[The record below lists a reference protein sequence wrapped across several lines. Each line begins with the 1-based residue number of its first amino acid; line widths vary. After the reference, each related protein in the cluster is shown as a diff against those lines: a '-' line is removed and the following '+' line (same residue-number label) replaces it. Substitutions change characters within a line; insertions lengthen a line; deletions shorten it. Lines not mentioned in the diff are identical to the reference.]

1 MPNRVR
7 PAGRGSAARDRGDER
22 PSCPQATGLRSGRQV
37 LAGLHGPVGRPEM
50 MRDAL
55 GLAGQYR
62 SVSTDLAASAV
73 AVVSGAPSAALRG
86 SSVKDLVNFSEL
98 SLHRINTTK
107 KVITI
112 MVPLRGPGVDP
123 DGVRVPNDDTYLYL
137 AVSHLWV
144 SDGVASLGPLYP
156 GRPGEPA
163 AIRITARSA

>member
-1 MPNRVR
+1 
-7 PAGRGSAARDRGDER
+7 
-22 PSCPQATGLRSGRQV
+22 
-37 LAGLHGPVGRPEM
+37 M

-73 AVVSGAPSAALRG
+73 AVVSGAPPAALRG

-123 DGVRVPNDDTYLYL
+123 DGVRDPNDDTYLYL

-144 SDGVASLGPLYP
+144 SDGVTSLGPLYP
-156 GRPGEPA
+156 GSSGEPA